1 VIRVQCPATAPA
13 VLSKG
18 HEETARWVTDVRAH
32 PAAHRAGAKKVTF
45 DETIYRDPSV
55 KQVLVQAQH
64 EKCAFCESN
73 FARVSYGDVEHF
85 RPKGGIRQRRRGA
98 LRRPGYY
105 WLAYVWENLLVS
117 CELCNRRFKRN
128 WFPLEHRSTR
138 VRGPKGDLS
147 RERPLLVNPA
157 VDDPAASI
165 TFHEHRAVAV
175 AGAPRGRSSIR
186 GYGLNRRTLLTAR
199 RRVIDAIEV
208 LLDAIEELPGDHPTV
223 IKAEDFLRRMTAASE
238 EYSAMVRAYLNQR
251 RSSVLPPP

>member
-1 VIRVQCPATAPA
+1 MIRVQRPATAPA

-18 HEETARWVTDVRAH
+18 IAETARWVTEVRAH
-32 PAAHRAGAKKVTF
+32 PAEHRAGAKKVTF
-45 DETIYRDPSV
+45 DETIYRAPSV

-64 EKCAFCESN
+64 GKCAFCESS
-73 FARVSYGDVEHF
+73 FAHVSYGDVEHF
-85 RPKGGIRQRRRGA
+85 RPKGGLRQRRRGA

-157 VDDPAASI
+157 VDDPGVFV

-175 AGAPRGRSSIR
+175 AGSPRGRNSIR
-186 GYGLNRRTLLTAR
+186 GYGLNRKTIRAR
-199 RRVIDAIEV
+199 RRNTIDYIERI
-208 LLDAIEELPGDHPTV
+208 LDVVEELPGDHPKV
-223 IKAEDFLRRMTAASE
+223 IKAEDFLRRMMAASE
-238 EYSAMVRAYLNQR
+238 EYSAMVRAYLAQR

>member
-1 VIRVQCPATAPA
+1 MIRVQRPATAPS

-18 HEETARWVTDVRAH
+18 HAETARWVTDVRAH

-64 EKCAFCESN
+64 GKCAFCESS
-73 FARVSYGDVEHF
+73 FAHVSYGDVEHF
-85 RPKGGIRQRRRGA
+85 RPKGGIRQRRGGA

-147 RERPLLVNPA
+147 KERPLLVNPA
-157 VDDPAASI
+157 VDDPAAFI

-175 AGAPRGRSSIR
+175 AGAPKGRSSIR
-186 GYGLNRRTLLTAR
+186 GYGLNRTTIRARR
-199 RRVIDAIEV
+199 RRVIDVIERLVDV
-208 LLDAIEELPGDHPTV
+208 LEELPVNHPKIAT
-223 IKAEDFLRRMTAASE
+223 AEAFLRRMADPAE

-251 RSSVLPPP
+251 RSSVLSAP